1 MKKLL
6 LSALLLSATS
16 ATTFAQL
23 APGSLAPDFTVSA
36 YQPWL
41 STAGL
46 TNNGSYRLYDYLDA
60 GYTVIL
66 DVSATWCGPCWN
78 YHLTGALE
86 DAYAAGGPAGFPGVS
101 ANTTDNLMV
110 IWIEGDG
117 STADATMLDGSGA
130 IGNWT
135 NPNAAGQIQ
144 FPMANP
150 IAATASTINSGFGI
164 GYYPTVYKI
173 CPNRIVTEIGQANTA
188 AIFTNIASCAPPA
201 SNPADVAA
209 LSYEGSLVHCQGAY
223 TPEVKI
229 QNNGTSPLTAAT
241 VTVTQGGTTVST
253 GTYSGSLATYG
264 VATVT
269 CTPIASFMGGA
280 LVVTVATAADANAA
294 NNGVNATVSTALV
307 ASNQYVTVNITTDRY
322 ATETSWTIKNSAGT
336 TVASGGGYGPD
347 LGAAGQTVET
357 PVQANLTPN
366 NCYTFEILD
375 SFGDGICCQYGDG
388 GYTIIDA
395 SGATLASGG
404 TFGDS
409 EQKVFKTGVT
419 GLNEME
425 TIALNVFPN
434 PASDLVNVSFEANNN
449 DFSVSL
455 VDIQGR
461 TIASKSFTNLVGSQ
475 LVSFSTESIAKGSY
489 IVTVTSNGATTTKNV
504 VVR

>member
-1 MKKLL
+1 M
-6 LSALLLSATS
+6 
-16 ATTFAQL
+16 
-23 APGSLAPDFTVSA
+23 
-36 YQPWL
+36 
-41 STAGL
+41 
-46 TNNGSYRLYDYLDA
+46 
-60 GYTVIL
+60 
-66 DVSATWCGPCWN
+66 
-78 YHLTGALE
+78 
-86 DAYAAGGPAGFPGVS
+86 
-101 ANTTDNLMV
+101 
-110 IWIEGDG
+110 
-117 STADATMLDGSGA
+117 
-130 IGNWT
+130 
-135 NPNAAGQIQ
+135 
-144 FPMANP
+144 
-150 IAATASTINSGFGI
+150 
-164 GYYPTVYKI
+164 
-173 CPNRIVTEIGQANTA
+173 
-188 AIFTNIASCAPPA
+188 
-201 SNPADVAA
+201 
-209 LSYEGSLVHCQGAY
+209 
-223 TPEVKI
+223 KI

-307 ASNQYVTVNITTDRY
+307 ASNQYVTVNITTDAY

-336 TVASGGGYGPD
+336 TVASGGGYGPN

-375 SFGDGICCQYGDG
+375 VYGDGICCQYGDG

-409 EQKVFKTGVT
+409 EQKVFKTGAA

-461 TIASKSFTNLVGSQ
+461 TIVSKSFTNLVGSQ
-475 LVSFSTESIAKGSY
+475 LVSFSTEDIAKGSY